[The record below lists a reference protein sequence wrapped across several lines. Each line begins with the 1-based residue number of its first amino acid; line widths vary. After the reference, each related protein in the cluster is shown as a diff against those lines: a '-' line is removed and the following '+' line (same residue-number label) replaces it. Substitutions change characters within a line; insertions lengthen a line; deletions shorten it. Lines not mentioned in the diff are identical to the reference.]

1 MKVKVLFILVVF
13 ASAAQFSFGQRT
25 ETSVDFSEK
34 KNRIVLET
42 ENDMLFN
49 SDSYY
54 TAGVAISYT
63 HQNLKKTPAQFLLK
77 SKSDSVYTF
86 TGFGFQQ
93 RIFTPYSITEPN
105 SIAND
110 QPYSAYLLLTNYTV
124 LVNSKKRLKISTEI
138 GFGIMGEK
146 ALGEEIQTIVHQI
159 VGSPIPIGWENQLQN
174 SFLIDYQFR
183 IEKGFFTDW
192 TSEHLVPFAAAR
204 IGTLTNRVQIGLMAK
219 FGNKT
224 TYLQLNE
231 FSSKSADHLIWE
243 WVYAANLQGVFYD
256 ATLQGGMFGPR
267 DPNALE
273 RKDVISAQFQM
284 RTGINLNYKRYSLRY
299 MIFFNSTNF
308 VTAKTH
314 SYGSVNLGFSF

>member
-1 MKVKVLFILVVF
+1 MRNTIILFIFTFIVQL
-13 ASAAQFSFGQRT
+13 SFGQRT
-25 ETSVDFSEK
+25 ETAIDFSQK
-34 KNRIVLET
+34 KNRFVFET

-54 TAGVAISYT
+54 TAGIAFSYT
-63 HQNLKKTPAQFLLK
+63 HKNLQKTPAQFLLK
-77 SKSDSVYTF
+77 PKNDSVYTF

-93 RIFTPYSITEPN
+93 RMFTPFSITEPN

-110 QPYSAYLLLTNYTV
+110 QPYSAYLLITNYSV
-124 LVNSKKRLKISTEI
+124 LINPKKKLKISNEI
-138 GFGIMGEK
+138 GFGMMGEK
-146 ALGEEIQTIVHQI
+146 ALGEEIQSIVHEI

-183 IEKGFFTDW
+183 IEKGFFNDW
-192 TSEHLVPFAAAR
+192 TAEHLVPFAAAR
-204 IGTLTNRVQIGLMAK
+204 VGTLTNRVQFGLAAK
-219 FGNKT
+219 FGNKSKH
-224 TYLQLNE
+224 LKLNE
-231 FSSKSADHLIWE
+231 TSLKSNEHFIWE
-243 WVYAANLQGVFYD
+243 WVYEANLQGVFYD

-273 RKDVISAQFQM
+273 KKDVISAQFQM
-284 RTGINLNYKRYSLRY
+284 RTGLNLFYKRYSLRY